1 MWLLSFEG
9 GFGRVEGDR
18 VVPMAADARAY
29 LSGSQPASDG
39 APFPLASARLRAP
52 VPNPSKV
59 VCVGLNY
66 HDHAKETGK
75 PVPVEPLL
83 FGKFANSVVGH
94 GARVQIP
101 PSTEKVDYEGELAV
115 VIGRTARRVPVQAA
129 RGHIAGYTVVNDL
142 SARDL
147 QWRLGQWTR
156 GKAID
161 GFLPMGPWLVTA
173 DEIDD
178 PHDLEVRT
186 RVNGELAQHSSTA
199 RMIFSVDELV
209 ASISE
214 TITLVPGDVI
224 ATGTPPG
231 IGAAAD
237 PPRFLAAG
245 DEVEVAIARLGRL
258 VTHLTAPTA
267 APDPE

>member
-1 MWLLSFEG
+1 MRIVSFEG
-9 GFGRVEGDR
+9 GFGRVEHDQ
-18 VVPMAADARAY
+18 VVPMGTDLHAY
-29 LSGSQPASDG
+29 LAGSPPGRDG
-39 APFPLASARLRAP
+39 DPFSLGSAPLLAP

-75 PVPVEPLL
+75 PVPSEPLL

-94 GARVQIP
+94 GTSVEIP
-101 PSTEKVDYEGELAV
+101 PRAEKIDYEGELGL
-115 VIGRTARRVPVQAA
+115 VIGRTARRVEPRAA
-129 RGHIAGYTVVNDL
+129 RDHIAGYTVVNDL
-142 SARDL
+142 SAREL

-161 GFLPMGPWLVTA
+161 GFLPMGPWLVTS
-173 DEIDD
+173 DEIAD
-178 PHDLEVRT
+178 PHDLEIRT
-186 RVNGELAQHSSTA
+186 RVNGEIVQDSSTCQ
-199 RMIFSVDELV
+199 MIFGVDELV

-237 PPRFLAAG
+237 PPRFLAPG
-245 DEVEVAIARLGRL
+245 NEVEVAISRLGRL
-258 VTHLTAPTA
+258 GTRLVA
-267 APDPE
+267 ADGSDH

>member
-1 MWLLSFEG
+1 MRIVSFEG
-9 GFGRVEGDR
+9 GFGRVDR
-18 VVPMAADARAY
+18 DQVVPMGTDLQAYLAGSPPAAD
-29 LSGSQPASDG
+29 GD
-39 APFPLASARLRAP
+39 PFPLDSARLLAP

-75 PVPVEPLL
+75 PIPTEPLL

-94 GARVQIP
+94 DTPVEIP
-101 PSTEKVDYEGELAV
+101 PSAEKVDYEGELGL
-115 VIGRTARRVPVQAA
+115 VIGRTARRVDRRAA
-129 RGHIAGYTVVNDL
+129 GDHIAGYTAVNDL
-142 SARDL
+142 SARGL
-147 QWRLGQWTR
+147 QWRQGQWTR

-161 GFLPMGPWLVTA
+161 GFLPMGPWLVTG
-173 DEIDD
+173 DEVGD
-178 PHDLEVRT
+178 PHDLGIRT
-186 RVNGELAQHSSTA
+186 RVNGEVVQDSATS
-199 RMIFSVDELV
+199 RMIFGVDELV

-237 PPRFLAAG
+237 PPRFLAPG
-245 DEVEVAIARLGRL
+245 DEVEVVIARLGRL
-258 VTHLTAPTA
+258 ATRLVAPGSA
-267 APDPE
+267 DH

>member
-1 MWLLSFEG
+1 MRIASFEG
-9 GFGRVEGDR
+9 GFGRVEHEQ
-18 VVPMAADARAY
+18 VVPMGTDLQAY
-29 LSGSQPASDG
+29 LAGSPPAGDG
-39 APFPLASARLRAP
+39 DPFPLAAAPLLAP

-59 VCVGLNY
+59 ICVGLNY

-75 PVPVEPLL
+75 PIPSEPLL

-94 GARVQIP
+94 ETPVEIP
-101 PSTEKVDYEGELAV
+101 PSAEKVDYEGELGV
-115 VIGRTARRVPVQAA
+115 VIGRTARRIPSQTA
-129 RGHIAGYTVVNDL
+129 RDHIAGYTVLNDL

-161 GFLPMGPWLVTA
+161 GFLPMGPWLVTP
-173 DEIDD
+173 DEVDH
-178 PHDLEVRT
+178 PHDLALRT
-186 RVNGELAQHSSTA
+186 RVNGEIVQDSSTSQ
-199 RMIFSVDELV
+199 MVFGVDELV

-214 TITLVPGDVI
+214 TMTLVPGDVI

-245 DEVEVAIARLGRL
+245 DEVDVEIARLGRL
-258 VTHLTAPTA
+258 VSHFVAPT
-267 APDPE
+267 DRVGPE